1 MQDLH
6 FNEKL
11 RIGEDLVFFLSLLH
25 RVRKYHY
32 SSAGCY
38 DYFIREESAMSYAK
52 CDVKKRI
59 ARIFQMIEIINNI
72 PDNKGIFYLKQALIY
87 KYNILTLIK
96 LKDYLSKEEK
106 NRLNDLK
113 KLLFFSNM
121 KYLSL
126 KDKIIY
132 WFTIKLS

>member
-1 MQDLH
+1 
-6 FNEKL
+6 
-11 RIGEDLVFFLSLLH
+11 
-25 RVRKYHY
+25 
-32 SSAGCY
+32 
-38 DYFIREESAMSYAK
+38 
-52 CDVKKRI
+52 
-59 ARIFQMIEIINNI
+59 MIEIINNI

-113 KLLFFSNM
+113 KLISFSNM